1 MGVLPFGML
10 RTGPK
15 FKLHILLMDHTHAN
29 QLENCTVKKQKNK
42 SGVFSGNFLLFLPFF
57 TTSNHSGG
65 MPRSIHGDK
74 YTVSVMKN
82 DENHIVFE
90 LSSKVID
97 FLVIENEFEP
107 DTLVIL
113 SEEETVFIDLS
124 SIEKKGS

>member
-1 MGVLPFGML
+1 
-10 RTGPK
+10 
-15 FKLHILLMDHTHAN
+15 
-29 QLENCTVKKQKNK
+29 
-42 SGVFSGNFLLFLPFF
+42 
-57 TTSNHSGG
+57 

-124 SIEKKGS
+124 SIEKNLNSFLIVYYFSNKKLAYIRTSLPSFHPC